1 MTHSVLGG
9 HLLRARV
16 TVEEKNSVVFTSAL
30 VRIVPHCTD
39 LLQKIVT
46 HSVLGGHFIR
56 ARVTAEK
63 DSVVFKSAL
72 VRILPH

>member
-1 MTHSVLGG
+1 
-9 HLLRARV
+9 
-16 TVEEKNSVVFTSAL
+16 VVFTSAL
-30 VRIVPHCTD
+30 VRILPHCTD

>member
-16 TVEEKNSVVFTSAL
+16 TSKKDSVVLKSAL

-39 LLQKIVT
+39 LCRNVT
-46 HSVLGGHFIR
+46 HSVLGSHLSR
-56 ARVTAEK
+56 ARVTVENKLGGFQECASE
-63 DSVVFKSAL
+63 DFTL
-72 VRILPH
+72 LN